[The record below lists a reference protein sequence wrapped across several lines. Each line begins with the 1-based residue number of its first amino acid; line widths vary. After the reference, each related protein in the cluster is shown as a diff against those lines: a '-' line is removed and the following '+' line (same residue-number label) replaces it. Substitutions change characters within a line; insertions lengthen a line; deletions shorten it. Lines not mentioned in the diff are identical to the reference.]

1 MGDLI
6 GLEAAAKNVWN
17 ERLDLLTRCLGGLL
31 LHAFI

>member
-17 ERLDLLTRCLGGLL
+17 ERLDLSTQCLEGLP